1 MRTVREAIKA
11 QNSAMIMVEHHEELA
26 RQVANRIWRIED
38 HRLVEELV
46 R

>member
-1 MRTVREAIKA
+1 MRTVRAAIEA

-26 RQVANRIWRIED
+26 RQVANRVWRIKD
-38 HRLVEELV
+38 GRLVEEVV